1 MFSTSRESIVSM
13 EVIDTKRGSMYSAF
27 KYILFLI
34 IGLAVPVSSAFSSGS
49 LTGSG
54 CSVSVPGYL
63 TDLARDYEKETGVT
77 VLVLGGGSVR
87 GLTDLAEGRTDFAA
101 SCQSK
106 TADDP
111 EDFEY
116 IVASWDALVFIV
128 HKSNPV
134 NSIRPQ
140 QVRDIYDGKI
150 NNWKELGGRDLN
162 LFSVITT
169 PQGFGGIGEALEK
182 YVLNGKRPQKRKNST
197 MQASSVAIWEQL
209 VEDMPESFASTGFG
223 SARKRKVKM
232 LKVNGV
238 APTREN
244 IISGKYPFRRPLY
257 LVVKKNAG
265 PEARRFVDFV
275 LSKKG
280 QKLISSYGMP
290 SLMDL
295 K

>member
-1 MFSTSRESIVSM
+1 
-13 EVIDTKRGSMYSAF
+13 MY
-27 KYILFLI
+27 KLYRYVLFVI
-34 IGLAVPVSSAFSSGS
+34 IGLAQFPAPAFPSES

-63 TDLARDYEKETGVT
+63 ADLARDYQKETGVA

-106 TADDP
+106 TSDDP
-111 EDFEY
+111 EAFEY
-116 IVASWDALVFIV
+116 IIASWDAMVFIV

-134 NSIRPQ
+134 KSITPQ
-140 QVRDIYDGKI
+140 QVRDIYNGKI
-150 NNWKELGGRDLN
+150 NNWRQLGGRNLN
-162 LFSVITT
+162 LISVITT
-169 PQGFGGIGEALEK
+169 TKGFGGIGEVLEK
-182 YVLNGKRPQKRKNST
+182 YILNGKRPEKQKNST

-209 VEDMPESFASTGFG
+209 VEDMPEAFASTGFG
-223 SARKRKVKM
+223 SARKRDVKM

-238 APTREN
+238 APTKEN
-244 IISGKYPFRRPLY
+244 IISGKYPYRRPLFI
-257 LVVKKNAG
+257 VIKKNAR
-265 PEARRFVDFV
+265 PEVRKFVDFV

-280 QKLISSYGMP
+280 QKLIASYGMP
-290 SLMDL
+290 SLTDL

>member
-1 MFSTSRESIVSM
+1 
-13 EVIDTKRGSMYSAF
+13 MYRTCR
-27 KYILFLI
+27 YILFVM
-34 IGLAVPVSSAFSSGS
+34 IGLVLSPSSVFSSES
-49 LTGSG
+49 ITGSG

-63 TDLARDYEKETGVT
+63 SDIAKAYEKDTGVN
-77 VLVLGGGSVR
+77 VLVLGGGVR

-106 TADDP
+106 TSEDP

-116 IVASWDALVFIV
+116 IIASWDALVFIV

-134 NSIRPQ
+134 NSITPQ
-140 QVRDIYDGKI
+140 QVRDIYDGRI
-150 NNWKELGGRDLN
+150 NNWKQLGGPDLN
-162 LFSVITT
+162 LISVITT
-169 PQGFGGIGEALEK
+169 TKGFGGIGEALEK
-182 YVLNGKRPQKRKNST
+182 YVLGGKRPEKQVNST

-209 VEDMPESFASTGFG
+209 VEDMPEGFASTGFG

-244 IISGKYPFRRPLY
+244 IISGEYPFRRPLY
-257 LVVKKNAG
+257 IVVKKNAR
-265 PEARRFVDFV
+265 PEIRKFVDFI

-290 SLMDL
+290 SLSDL